1 MKSCFAKP
9 GRAARA
15 GGFGATL
22 LPGLLAAFW
31 LLAAGGASAQNP
43 AQNTQQAA
51 QNAASPTLPTPL
63 ASPDSANVVLVTL
76 DGVRWQEVFGGADP
90 ARLPRRLRARLPA
103 TAAARRRALLP
114 FLWDSVAGREPSRRG
129 QLLGNRALGS
139 RLDVR
144 NRSRL
149 SYPGYN
155 ELLSGAPDDA
165 HLLNNRAPL
174 NPNETVL
181 EAANRAPGLAGRVA
195 AFSTWAAFGRILNP
209 ACSGLLVDA
218 GRPDGHERADSLTWL
233 AARAY
238 LARARPRV
246 LFVAFGN
253 TDTEAH
259 LGHYAGYLAAAHA
272 ADRYLAQ
279 LWAYLQS
286 QPQYR
291 GRTTLLVTTD
301 HGRGRSWAWSQHGR
315 WLPGSGQTWLAALG
329 PGIAPTGEAGAPSQ
343 HFQGELDGL
352 VARCLGL
359 DFPAAAPV
367 LAVGKSVIE

>member
-1 MKSCFAKP
+1 MESCFAKP

-22 LPGLLAAFW
+22 LPGLLTAFW
-31 LLAAGGASAQNP
+31 LLAAGGAAAQSQAQN
-43 AQNTQQAA
+43 A
-51 QNAASPTLPTPL
+51 QNAASPTPL
-63 ASPDSANVVLVTL
+63 AAPDLANVVLVTL
-76 DGVRWQEVFGGADP
+76 DGVRWQEVFDGADP
-90 ARLPRRLRARLPA
+90 ARLPRRLRAGLPA

-114 FLWDSVAGREPSRRG
+114 FLWDSVAGSARRAGG
-129 QLLGNRALGS
+129 QLFGNRALGS

-165 HLLNNRAPL
+165 RIGNNRASD

-181 EAANRAPGLAGRVA
+181 EAANRAPGLAGRGA
-195 AFSTWAAFGRILNP
+195 AFSTWGAFKRILCP
-209 ACSGLLVDA
+209 TRSGVLVDA

-259 LGHYAGYLAAAHA
+259 LGHYTGYLAAAHA

-301 HGRGRSWAWSQHGR
+301 HGRGRGWAWSQHGR
-315 WLPGSGQTWLAALG
+315 WLPGSGQTWLAARG
-329 PGIAPTGEAGAPSQ
+329 PGIAPVGEAPAPAQ
-343 HFQGELDGL
+343 HFQGELAGL

-359 DFPAAAPV
+359 GFPTAAPV
-367 LAVGKSVIE
+367 LAVGE